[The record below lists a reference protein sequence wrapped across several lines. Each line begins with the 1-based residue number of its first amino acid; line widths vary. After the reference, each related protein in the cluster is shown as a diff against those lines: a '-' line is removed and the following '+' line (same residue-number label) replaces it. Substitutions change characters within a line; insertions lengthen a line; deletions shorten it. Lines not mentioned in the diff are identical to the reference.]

1 VASGGER
8 LGEAFAGL
16 KVVDFS
22 WVAAGPM
29 TAKALADHGA
39 TVIRVESSTRLD
51 VCRRL
56 PPFPDD
62 VLDFDQSW
70 WMANVNSSKL
80 GLSLN
85 LATEEGRALARRLVD
100 WADVVVESYT
110 PGVMQRFG
118 LDYETVSQDHADL
131 VMISTCLLGQ
141 TGPQAAYGGFGSHGA
156 AISGF
161 QMLTSW
167 PDRPPL
173 GPSGPYTDVITPRF
187 SVPALAAAILERR
200 RSGLGQHIDLSQVE
214 AAIHFLEPL
223 ILDQTVNG
231 RTAQP
236 AGHTSRTAAPHGV
249 YATAGVERYI
259 AIAVETVEQWRA
271 LLGVAPLGSFGGA
284 QFDALEARQAVG
296 AEIDATLRDWLASR
310 PGREVEAELI
320 AAGVP
325 AAVCQRMSELHED
338 PQLAAR
344 RFFQV
349 LPHTASGTV
358 THDGLATHFS
368 AKREMLHSSAPVLG
382 EHTEQVLREILG
394 CGDEEIAGYAAVGA
408 LT

>member
-1 VASGGER
+1 
-8 LGEAFAGL
+8 
-16 KVVDFS
+16 
-22 WVAAGPM
+22 M
-29 TAKALADHGA
+29 TAKALGDHGA
-39 TVIRVESSTRLD
+39 TVVRIESGTRID

-56 PPFPDD
+56 PPFPND

-80 GLSLN
+80 GMSLN
-85 LATEEGRALARRLVD
+85 LATAEGRQLARRLVD

-118 LDYETVSQDHADL
+118 LDYETVSKDRPDL
-131 VMISTCLLGQ
+131 IMLSTCLLGQ
-141 TGPQAAYGGFGSHGA
+141 TGPRAEYGGFGSHGA

-161 QMLTSW
+161 QALTSW

-187 SVPALAAAILERR
+187 SVPILAAAILERR

-214 AAIHFLEPL
+214 AAIHFIEPL

-231 RTAQP
+231 RTAPP
-236 AGHTSRTAAPHGV
+236 AGQSSRTAAPHGV

-259 AIAVETVEQWRA
+259 AIAIETAEQWRA
-271 LLGVAPLGSFGGA
+271 LRTLAPLEDFA
-284 QFDALEARQAVG
+284 APRFDALEARQAAGV
-296 AEIDATLRDWLASR
+296 EIDAALRSWTATRD
-310 PGREVEAELI
+310 GRVLEAELI

-325 AAVCQRMSELHED
+325 AAVAQRMSELHED

-344 RFFQV
+344 GFFQV
-349 LPHTASGTV
+349 LPHTASGSV
-358 THDGLATHFS
+358 THDGLPTRFS
-368 AKREMLHSSAPVLG
+368 AKRQMLHSSAPVLG
-382 EHTEQVLREILG
+382 EHTQQVLREILG
-394 CGDEEIAGYAAVGA
+394 LDDQRIGELAAAGA